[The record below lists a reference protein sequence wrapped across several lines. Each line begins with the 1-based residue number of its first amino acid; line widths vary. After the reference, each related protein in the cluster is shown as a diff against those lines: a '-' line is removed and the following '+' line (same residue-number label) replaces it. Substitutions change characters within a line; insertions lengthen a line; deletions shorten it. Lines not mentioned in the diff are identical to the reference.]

1 MSELIINEVID
12 DIISKVEYIKNDSS
26 KSIIDDKEIFVE
38 VNQDIIKVKE
48 LVIEVIKEGI
58 IELKEVLIEVIK
70 KNIIEIKEPIKELV
84 QEHFKD
90 PKRLIKEPIEKLVE
104 EHFKD
109 PKRLIKEPIKKLV
122 KDPKR
127 FKKPVEDKK
136 VSIESLLDELNDN
149 SPPINLSNKPMR
161 VTDRATD
168 LVTEPVKVNCNSTCS
183 IC

>member
-38 VNQDIIKVKE
+38 INQDIIKVKE
-48 LVIEVIKEGI
+48 LVIKVIKEGI

-70 KNIIEIKEPIKELV
+70 KNIIEIKEPIE
-84 QEHFKD
+84 E
-90 PKRLIKEPIEKLVE
+90 LVE

-109 PKRLIKEPIKKLV
+109 PKRLIKEPIKELV

-127 FKKPVEDKK
+127 FKKSVEDKK

-161 VTDRATD
+161 ATDRMTD
-168 LVTEPVKVNCNSTCS
+168 LITEPVKVNCNSTCS